1 MARRRGSTKK
11 NRPMMRENRV
21 NGGDEY
27 PPSRP
32 TWMTF
37 LVGAALIAAG
47 AIIVN
52 SAAVSAFVHLPQ
64 IKSSLG
70 F

>member
-1 MARRRGSTKK
+1 
-11 NRPMMRENRV
+11 MMRENRV

-32 TWMTF
+32 GLMTF
-37 LVGAALIAAG
+37 LIGAGVIAAG
-47 AIIVN
+47 AVILNWEAI
-52 SAAVSAFVHLPQ
+52 SALIHLPQ

>member
-1 MARRRGSTKK
+1 
-11 NRPMMRENRV
+11 MRDSGV

-32 TWMTF
+32 TAMTF
-37 LVGAALIAAG
+37 LLGAAVIAAG
-47 AIIVN
+47 TVIMN
-52 SAAVSAFVHLPQ
+52 WEAVSAFMHWPQ

-70 F
+70 L

>member
-1 MARRRGSTKK
+1 
-11 NRPMMRENRV
+11 MMRESRL

-32 TWMTF
+32 GSMTF
-37 LVGAALIAAG
+37 LLATVVIAAG
-47 AIIVN
+47 VVVMN
-52 SAAVSAFVHLPQ
+52 WEAVSALMHLPQ

-70 F
+70 L

>member
-1 MARRRGSTKK
+1 
-11 NRPMMRENRV
+11 MRESGV

-32 TWMTF
+32 TLMTF
-37 LVGAALIAAG
+37 LVGAAIIAAG
-47 AIIVN
+47 VALVNWEAISVLI
-52 SAAVSAFVHLPQ
+52 HLPQ

-70 F
+70 T

>member
-1 MARRRGSTKK
+1 
-11 NRPMMRENRV
+11 MMRENRV

-37 LVGAALIAAG
+37 LVAAALIAAG

-52 SAAVSAFVHLPQ
+52 SAAVSALIHLPQ

-70 F
+70 L

>member
-1 MARRRGSTKK
+1 
-11 NRPMMRENRV
+11 MMRESRL

-32 TWMTF
+32 GSMTF
-37 LVGAALIAAG
+37 LLATVVIAAG
-47 AIIVN
+47 VVIMN
-52 SAAVSAFVHLPQ
+52 WEAVSALMHLPQ

-70 F
+70 L